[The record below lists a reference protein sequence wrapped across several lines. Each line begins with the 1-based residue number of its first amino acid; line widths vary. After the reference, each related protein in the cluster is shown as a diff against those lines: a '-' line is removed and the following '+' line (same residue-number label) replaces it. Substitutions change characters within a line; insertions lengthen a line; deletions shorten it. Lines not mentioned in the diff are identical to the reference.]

1 MRSPLEYFALA
12 LSLDG
17 VDEEAG
23 DAQTTGWYGLFRAP
37 VVPSVAEL
45 GEALQAMWNDLDAGT
60 QRDLQHQKGGMIMQ
74 QDSDGFVTVDL
85 YDSDADLRAEWDW
98 VVENIADEEEEE

>member
-23 DAQTTGWYGLFRAP
+23 SVDTGGWYGLFRAP
-37 VVPSVAEL
+37 VVASVAEL
-45 GEALQAMWNDLDAGT
+45 DDALQAMWNDLDADT
-60 QRDLQHQKGGMIMQ
+60 QRELQHQKGGMIMN
-74 QDSDGFVTVDL
+74 QDSDGFVNVDL
-85 YDSDADLRAEWDW
+85 YDNDADLSAEWDW
-98 VVENIADEEEEE
+98 VVENVADEPEEE